1 MAIDLASLGNKV
13 QRYREQLKLDAMA
26 LAIATGI
33 EPGRMLGIEQGKVE
47 PTGDEVLILA
57 DYFRC
62 DYKFFI
68 SNERV
73 APFEQTDELYRANP
87 GEFSKEDRRAI
98 QDFLYL
104 CDTEHFLMSALG
116 RPSTPFV
123 FTPTGNHFKSQGEQA
138 AAKLRN
144 ALGHSVQDIPV
155 DVYADFRSVGV
166 HVFRRRLGN
175 SKISGLFVAH
185 PVAGPCAL
193 VNASEDLYRQR
204 FSAAHEMAHAIFDA
218 EQQASVS
225 FLQPSGTDLVEVRA
239 NRFASCFLMPP
250 ELLAKL
256 PEPNQWSEEAALG
269 YAERLRVSCYALGV
283 ALKAA
288 GRIDDARMGQM
299 RSFRLPA
306 AAKVDPELPAGLT
319 VKQRERKQFLLDLGL
334 SDFYVNLC
342 FDALR
347 NEVISVGRLCEALLC
362 DHAGAVEIA
371 SIYGR
376 ALYGD

>member
-1 MAIDLASLGNKV
+1 MAIDLKNLGDKV
-13 QRYREQLKLDAMA
+13 QRYRQQLELDIASLSA
-26 LAIATGI
+26 ATGI
-33 EPGRMLGIEQGKVE
+33 EPTRMLAIEQGKIE
-47 PTGDEVLILA
+47 PTGDEVLIFA

-68 SNERV
+68 SNEKV

-87 GEFSKEDRRAI
+87 GEFSKEDRRAV

-104 CDTEHFLMSALG
+104 CDTECFLMKALG
-116 RPSTPFV
+116 RQFTPFAFNPV
-123 FTPTGNHFKSQGEQA
+123 GNNFKNQGEQA
-138 AAKLRN
+138 AKALRN
-144 ALGHSVQDIPV
+144 ILGYSTQDISV
-155 DVYADFRSVGV
+155 DVYDDFRRVGV

-175 SKISGLFVAH
+175 SKISGLFVVH
-185 PVAGPCAL
+185 PVADQCAL

-204 FSAAHEMAHAIFDA
+204 FSAAHEMAHAIFDSNKGV
-218 EQQASVS
+218 SVS
-225 FLQPSGTDLVEVRA
+225 YKHPFGIDLVEVRA

-256 PEPNQWSEEAALG
+256 PNPNQWSDDDAVH
-269 YAERLRVSCYALGV
+269 YAERLRVSCHALGV

-288 GRIDDARMGQM
+288 DLIDDARMNRM
-299 RSFRLPA
+299 RNLRLS
-306 AAKVDPELPAGLT
+306 AKVDPELSADLT
-319 VKQRERKQFLLDLGL
+319 DKQRDRKRHLLDLGL

-347 NEVISVGRLCEALLC
+347 ANKISVGRLCEALLC
-362 DHAGAVEIA
+362 DHADAVEIA

-376 ALYGD
+376 ALYGN